1 MLNNNIILFKNIII
15 IIIIMIIIYLSVPV
29 LWHSLDTYLLPDQF
43 SF

>member
-1 MLNNNIILFKNIII
+1 MLNNIIILFKKIII
-15 IIIIMIIIYLSVPV
+15 IIIIIYLSVPV

>member
-1 MLNNNIILFKNIII
+1 MLNNVIILFKKKIII
-15 IIIIMIIIYLSVPV
+15 IIIIYLSVPV

>member
-1 MLNNNIILFKNIII
+1 MLNNTIILFKKIII
-15 IIIIMIIIYLSVPV
+15 IIIIYLSVPV

>member
-1 MLNNNIILFKNIII
+1 MLNNNIILFKKIII
-15 IIIIMIIIYLSVPV
+15 IIIIIIIYLSVPV

>member
-1 MLNNNIILFKNIII
+1 MLNNNIILFKKIII
-15 IIIIMIIIYLSVPV
+15 IIIIIYLSVPV